1 MLKRILIVF
10 ALILGVH
17 FASAQ
22 RISYRGSEV
31 GIGLGAGYY
40 LGELNRKGHFS
51 YATKPAAGLFYRYN
65 VNPRFSYKANL
76 VFGTLI
82 GDDSRTGIPASIQ
95 RNAHFK
101 SAVNELAAEI
111 EFNFLNYV
119 IGNHKTYFTPF
130 VFGGIGFFRMNP
142 KAQAG
147 NNWVALQPLGTE
159 GQGTSLSG
167 DKPYKLFQPCLPFGV
182 GVKAWIASRIGLT
195 VEWGWRKTFTD
206 YIDDISKQYVDP
218 TILAAENGQMAAYM
232 SDTSLTPDNV
242 SNVGKQRG
250 DSSDKD
256 WYSFA
261 LITLSF
267 KLKNKVKSC
276 SSYR

>member
-1 MLKRILIVF
+1 MLKKIVILL
-10 ALILGVH
+10 ALLLPLLP
-17 FASAQ
+17 AAQ
-22 RISYRGSEV
+22 NINYRGSEF
-31 GIGLGAGYY
+31 GLGLGAGYY

-51 YATKPAAGLFYRYN
+51 YVTRPAAGLIYRYN
-65 VNPRFSYKANL
+65 INPRFSFKGNL
-76 VFGTLI
+76 VFGTLQ
-82 GDDSRTGIPASIQ
+82 GDDSRTGVPSSVQ

-101 SAVNELAAEI
+101 SPVTELAAEI

-130 VFGGIGFFRMNP
+130 VFGGIGLFRFNP
-142 KAQAG
+142 KAQLG

-159 GQGTSLSG
+159 GQGSSLNG
-167 DKPYKLFQPCLPFGV
+167 DKKYALIQPALPFGL
-182 GVKAWIASRIGLT
+182 GVKAWISSRIGIT

-206 YIDDISKQYVDP
+206 YIDDVSKTYVDP
-218 TILAAENGQMAAYM
+218 TVLAVENGPVASYF
-232 SDTSLTPDNV
+232 SDTSLTPDNI

-250 DSSDKD
+250 DATDKD

-267 KLKNKVKSC
+267 KLKNKVTTC

>member
-1 MLKRILIVF
+1 MLKRILIFSLV
-10 ALILGVH
+10 LGIVLP
-17 FASAQ
+17 AVSQ
-22 RISYRGSEV
+22 RISYRGSEF

-40 LGELNRKGHFS
+40 LGEMNRKGHFS
-51 YATKPAAGLFYRYN
+51 YVTKPAAGLIYRYN

-76 VFGTLI
+76 IFGSLM

-95 RNAHFK
+95 RNQHFK
-101 SAVNELAAEI
+101 SPITELAAEL

-130 VFGGIGFFRMNP
+130 VFLGAGVFRMNP
-142 KAQAG
+142 KAQVG

-159 GQGTSLSG
+159 GQGTSLNG
-167 DKPYKLFQPCLPFGV
+167 DKPYKLFQACIPFGV
-182 GVKAWIASRIGLT
+182 GVKAWIASRIGIT

-206 YIDDISKQYVDP
+206 YIDDVSKTYVDP
-218 TILAAENGQMAAYM
+218 VILGTENGALASYL

-250 DSSDKD
+250 DPSDKD

-267 KLKNKVKSC
+267 KLKNKVTTC